1 MSTTKSPRKVRTL
14 DLTQGRDTSPLLS
27 PSRKLEQLTLCSP
40 RKNDL
45 ENPFQNQVK
54 SPSKRATARGTN
66 TPQKS
71 RTSPRKAGQ
80 LEESPSSPCS
90 TRRKTAKDLQNTPQ
104 KLRSSPRKKILD
116 DSPKSLYG
124 TPKKAA
130 TDINSTPQ
138 KLRSSARKINLDDSI
153 RSPRK
158 VDLEGPLKSPLLS
171 PKKVVQTLWSSPRKV
186 FPDSPQSLIVSPKT
200 AAANTPRKGK
210 SKRQLDCGEPE
221 RSVNPVVIVIED
233 FEGFPSQVLQDFI
246 TICGLVL
253 AVSYILQVPF
263 FWVVAVFLIV
273 FLC

>member
-1 MSTTKSPRKVRTL
+1 MSTTKSPRKVRAL

-27 PSRKLEQLTLCSP
+27 PSRKLEQMTLRSP

-45 ENPFQNQVK
+45 ENPFQNRVR
-54 SPSKRATARGTN
+54 SPSKQALAHGTN
-66 TPQKS
+66 IPQKS
-71 RTSPRKAGQ
+71 RTSPRKAGHV
-80 LEESPSSPCS
+80 EESPSSPCS
-90 TRRKTAKDLQNTPQ
+90 TRRKTVKDLQNTPQ
-104 KLRSSPRKKILD
+104 KLRSSPRKMTLD

-130 TDINSTPQ
+130 AESDSTAQ
-138 KLRSSARKINLDDSI
+138 KLRSSARKINLDDPI

-158 VDLEGPLKSPLLS
+158 VGLEGSLKSPLLS
-171 PKKVVQTLWSSPRKV
+171 PKKALQSLWSSPRKV
-186 FPDSPQSLIVSPKT
+186 FPDSPQSLIGSPKT

-210 SKRQLDCGEPE
+210 SKRQLDCGEPA

-253 AVSYILQVPF
+253 AVSYLTR
-263 FWVVAVFLIV
+263 AFLLGSGC
-273 FLC
+273 F